1 MSSDSPWSWFWASI
15 DPCLESVLSWSWAP
29 STVSVPYLPTEVGA
43 VQSCQG
49 SLPGFQVLSW
59 GPRWNSGKAVDRS
72 LQAGAGGKSWW
83 QVWPRE
89 LGLDSPVPVPRCFQ
103 ETLSKMQRLRGGSA
117 SVPGSQFP
125 RPSVRGEG
133 MCKRG
138 SFTVHGG
145 GDPQFLTSRLWPF
158 KYVSGLGEEHLP
170 GPQHLQEAPSPSPSI
185 D

>member
-1 MSSDSPWSWFWASI
+1 MFLICPPRWGLSRAARAHSPGSRFLAG
-15 DPCLESVLSWSWAP
+15 AP
-29 STVSVPYLPTEVGA
+29 SGTLARLWTDLCRLELVASP
-43 VQSCQG
+43 
-49 SLPGFQVLSW
+49 
-59 GPRWNSGKAVDRS
+59 
-72 LQAGAGGKSWW
+72 GGKSGPENWDW
-83 QVWPRE
+83 IPQFRFQGVFRKHSPKCKGCGEARP
-89 LGLDSPVPVPRCFQ
+89 LSLDLSSPV
-103 ETLSKMQRLRGGSA
+103 
-117 SVPGSQFP
+117 